1 MNNFCERQRISKSSG
16 ARLKSQPQVVPWLRR
31 LLGNLPS
38 PRRLF
43 AEEPPSHVTKP
54 YRVMK
59 AVTGA
64 KARAQLRLHTLLTSE
79 FTKST
84 EIVRRRA
91 PITRYEALP
100 CDEGG
105 YWSKSS
111 SPTTFACN
119 EDGSKKK
126 EWKKFVCIKTLSS
139 AYVAIC

>member
-1 MNNFCERQRISKSSG
+1 MFDSELVQTVQILLSVALAAHKQKLRCQTQKPTPGCPLVASSI
-16 ARLKSQPQVVPWLRR
+16 R
-31 LLGNLPS
+31 
-38 PRRLF
+38 
-43 AEEPPSHVTKP
+43 
-54 YRVMK
+54 
-59 AVTGA
+59 
-64 KARAQLRLHTLLTSE
+64 E